1 MGARSEAMAY
11 TVHEAAQMVRVSDR
25 TIRRA
30 ISSGRLQ
37 AVRIGRAVRVPRESL
52 ASLVSAPAPC
62 VSEDGK
68 HTAAVTVLEAGTR
81 NKT

>member
-1 MGARSEAMAY
+1 MGAPPEAMAY

-30 ISSGRLQ
+30 ISSGKLQ

-52 ASLVSAPAPC
+52 VALLSRGLSSADESNPETAVSDAMARTVSL
-62 VSEDGK
+62 
-68 HTAAVTVLEAGTR
+68 
-81 NKT
+81 